1 MGSHR
6 LFMELISFDKQE
18 NQVNESDPIVID
30 KNEMIPYIQRVQKM
44 EEQMKR
50 RVNLP
55 VVVKQQL

>member
-18 NQVNESDPIVID
+18 SQVNDSDPIVID
-30 KNEMIPYIQRVQKM
+30 KNEMIPYMQRVQKM

-50 RVNLP
+50 RINLP
-55 VVVKQQL
+55 VVVKQQF

>member
-18 NQVNESDPIVID
+18 NQVKESDPIVID
-30 KNEMIPYIQRVQKM
+30 KNEMIPYMQRVQKM

-50 RVNLP
+50 RINLP
-55 VVVKQQL
+55 VVVKQQF